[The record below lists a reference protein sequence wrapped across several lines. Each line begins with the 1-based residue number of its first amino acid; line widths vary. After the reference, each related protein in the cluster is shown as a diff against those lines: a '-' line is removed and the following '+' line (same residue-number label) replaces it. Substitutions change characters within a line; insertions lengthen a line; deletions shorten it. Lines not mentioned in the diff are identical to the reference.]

1 MKIKT
6 YFVLGTEFWRHS
18 TTFHK
23 SNKRTKKQAKKQRY
37 KIQKKAWK
45 FVGNKGA
52 NALAYQNTNG
62 NIGISVVKNAMAG
75 DGDWKDINW
84 VTFKYRDLG
93 FDLAF
98 LLECN
103 PPQNSVV
110 ISMFSGWYWKCYHMY
125 CNEKDLLVEKVL
137 LMYLSTDNNVCV
149 FVCVCHCKQSN
160 QSSILIFLI
169 SRF

>member
-1 MKIKT
+1 M
-6 YFVLGTEFWRHS
+6 
-18 TTFHK
+18 
-23 SNKRTKKQAKKQRY
+23 
-37 KIQKKAWK
+37 
-45 FVGNKGA
+45 GNGGA

-62 NIGISVVKNAMAG
+62 NLDICVVKNAMAG
-75 DGDWKDINW
+75 DRDWKDINW

-110 ISMFSGWYWKCYHMY
+110 ILCSVGDTESVNHMY
-125 CNEKDLLVEKVL
+125 YNEKDLLVEKVP